1 MRFTHKPIVS
11 RYIRT
16 VVRQNPEH
24 GFFDVGA
31 AIALVYLDS
40 KEITVLRNQDRIRD
54 GVRSVGRHRP
64 GIIITIFP
72 IDLYRPVLDGLVCI
86 YGLGPCQ
93 VVIEKRN
100 ENLFAWLVEINP
112 AIRFDA
118 FEQRPCL
125 AFDFQFDKGVGIP
138 INVGQ
143 LH

>member
-11 RYIRT
+11 RYIWP

-40 KEITVLRNQDRIRD
+40 KEITVLRNQDRIRN

-100 ENLFAWLVEINP
+100 ENLYNGAVVLRKKIGFRET
-112 AIRFDA
+112 
-118 FEQRPCL
+118 
-125 AFDFQFDKGVGIP
+125 
-138 INVGQ
+138 
-143 LH
+143 